1 MDTIHYFKFQS
12 SQIITLKERDD
23 GNKKKQR
30 MEKEA
35 MLQGFKKTY
44 FGACIVDSLQGW
56 RQNHLPSALVWID
69 GFAMG

>member
-1 MDTIHYFKFQS
+1 METIHYFKFQS

-35 MLQGFKKTY
+35 MLQGF
-44 FGACIVDSLQGW
+44 
-56 RQNHLPSALVWID
+56 
-69 GFAMG
+69 